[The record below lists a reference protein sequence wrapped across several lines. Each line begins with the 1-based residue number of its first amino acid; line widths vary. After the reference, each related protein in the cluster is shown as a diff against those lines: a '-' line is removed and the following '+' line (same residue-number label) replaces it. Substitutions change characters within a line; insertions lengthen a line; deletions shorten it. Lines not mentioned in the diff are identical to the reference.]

1 MAKRDVFGNVRS
13 VKIFDRSKKGEIVFR
28 TTTGEITLK
37 LSDDHDSA
45 FYGMTAVVS
54 SAVEFGNM
62 VTPNVHV
69 KYDDDDME
77 IDEITF
83 IQSKD
88 ACPVAPGACVPVS
101 LGSKPKQSRR
111 FKLDKILANM
121 QSPSAI
127 GAAFFQ
133 LSRRYLAGKDAAND
147 FEESVFIKFR
157 RLPPHMHRLLACTLD
172 SFDSLTGEERNRLVV
187 SDLLGDIDKPIDDQQ
202 LKMAF
207 TKEIV
212 DNLTIKVFDDP
223 HCATEEF
230 PGLVRTQPNPGG
242 EFPPSQVLV
251 CSINDLPAEQ
261 SHTFVVG
268 QGVVL
273 QGMNFSNIDT
283 KVQFMDSA
291 TGNVRQIEAFVCGD
305 AETPLTENINGIE
318 VPIIDCRVHDRL
330 RFSVPVDMIPGQYFL
345 QVLVPNPNHLG
356 GWADPLNSDSVT
368 VMIDLPSSARYQ
380 ISSETLRCR
389 DETHADFLGSD
400 EVGIIMLSIPL
411 LPDATIGEVQMANDG
426 NAVRFGDVD
435 SGETRTMDHVL
446 FSNQQQ
452 IGGVALTIKGYEIDS
467 EDAFENQIT
476 SWWAAFKDFIK
487 DVVRRILPDSGE
499 IDLGNPFVFIALV
512 IGAIILGLVATFYAL
527 WAPADPIIEDRIGLS
542 GLDLFQLTNMDFPL
556 PLPTEYRTTEDI
568 KVKVTPLEKTTQQY
582 RERREYFSDEG
593 DSHYEIIL
601 RYNRLV

>member
-1 MAKRDVFGNVRS
+1 MAKQNKFGNVRS
-13 VKIFDRSKKGEIVFR
+13 VKIFDSSKKGEIILR

-45 FYGMTAVVS
+45 FSGMAAVAS
-54 SAVEFGNM
+54 AAVEFGNI

-88 ACPVAPGACVPVS
+88 VCPVAPGACVPVS

-111 FKLDKILANM
+111 FKLDKILSNI

-127 GAAFFQ
+127 GAAYFH
-133 LSRRYLAGKDAAND
+133 LSRRYLAGKDAANP
-147 FEESVFIKFR
+147 FEASVFTKFR
-157 RLPPHMHRLLACTLD
+157 RLPPNMNRLLACTLD
-172 SFDSLTGEERNRLVV
+172 SFDSLTSQERNRLVV
-187 SDLLGDIDKPIDDQQ
+187 SDLLGDIDKPIEPTQ
-202 LKMAF
+202 LKQAF
-207 TKEIV
+207 LQEIAE
-212 DNLTIKVFDDP
+212 NLTIKVFDDP
-223 HCATEEF
+223 RCATEEF

-261 SHTFVVG
+261 SHTFVIG

-273 QGMNFSNIDT
+273 QGMNFSHFDT
-283 KVQFMDSA
+283 KVQFMDS
-291 TGNVRQIEAFVCGD
+291 TTSNVRQVDAFVCGD
-305 AETPLTENINGIE
+305 AETPLTENINGID

-330 RFSVPVDMIPGQYFL
+330 RFTVPVDMIPGQYFL
-345 QVLVPNPNHLG
+345 QVLVPNPDLVG

-368 VMIDLPSSARYQ
+368 VIIDLPSTARFQ
-380 ISSETLRCR
+380 ISSETLTCR

-400 EVGIIMLSIPL
+400 EVGIMMSSIPL
-411 LPDATIGEVQMANDG
+411 LPDATIGEIQMPNDG
-426 NAVRFGDVD
+426 NAIRFGDVD

-452 IGGVALTIKGYEIDS
+452 IVGVALTIKGYEIDS
-467 EDAFENQIT
+467 EDAFENEIT

-487 DVVRRILPDSGE
+487 DAVLSILPDSGE
-499 IDLGNPFVFIALV
+499 IDLGNPFVFIAVV
-512 IGAIILGLVATFYAL
+512 IAAIILCLVATFYAL
-527 WAPADPIIEDRIGLS
+527 WAPADPIIEDMIGLS
-542 GLDLFQLTNMDFPL
+542 ALDLFQLTNMALPL

-582 RERREYFSDEG
+582 RELREYFSDDG

-601 RYNRLV
+601 RYNRLT